1 MSDVS
6 LVCEPK
12 PTLAGRSEAA
22 DAVVFP
28 RMQSPADPWTFG
40 SSELAVLPNGVI
52 IFIVR
57 QRSYGLIGRACL

>member
-6 LVCEPK
+6 PVCAPK
-12 PTLAGRSEAA
+12 PTSAGCSEAA